1 MTKKLLFALLAL
13 ALGILALTLALSLV
27 IGGQVAG

>member
-27 IGGQVAG
+27 NGGFR

>member
-13 ALGILALTLALSLV
+13 ALGILVLTLALSLV
-27 IGGQVAG
+27 NGGIR

>member
-13 ALGILALTLALSLV
+13 ILGVVALTLALMLV
-27 IGGQVAG
+27 NAGIR